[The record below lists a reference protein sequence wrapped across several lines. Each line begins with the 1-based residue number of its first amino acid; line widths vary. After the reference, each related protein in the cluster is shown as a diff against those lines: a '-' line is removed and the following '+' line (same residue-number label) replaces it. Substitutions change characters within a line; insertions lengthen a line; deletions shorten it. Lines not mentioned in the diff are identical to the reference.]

1 MRCVFAGTPE
11 VAAVA
16 LRSILNSPHEVVAVI
31 TRPDSRTGR
40 GQNLVPSAVA
50 AMAHDEGIPVLTPT
64 DLNDLDFEMQLRA
77 LEPDCCPV
85 VAYGALV
92 PPTLLDV
99 PSHGWVNLHFSLLP
113 AWRGAAPVQWA
124 VLTGDVMTGATTFS
138 LEAGLDTGPIFGT
151 VTEPISELDTS
162 GAVLDRLAGAGG
174 QLLVATLDAL
184 STNSIEALPQRN
196 FDISY
201 APKLS
206 GDDARIRWTDPWVGV
221 DRRIR
226 ATTPNPGPWTLAGSE
241 RIKLGPLSADQIV
254 TDISLPPGQ
263 LAVVDGAVLV
273 GTATRPAR
281 LDLVQPAGKKLMPA
295 GDWIRGLR
303 SQLPA
308 FE

>member
-1 MRCVFAGTPE
+1 MRCVFAGTPD
-11 VAAVA
+11 VAGVA

-50 AMAHDEGIPVLTPT
+50 ELAHAEGIPVLTPT
-64 DLNDLDFEMQLRA
+64 DLHDLDFEMQLRA

-92 PPTLLDV
+92 PPTLLSV
-99 PSHGWVNLHFSLLP
+99 PLHGWVNLHFSLLP
-113 AWRGAAPVQWA
+113 SWRGAAPVQWA
-124 VLTGDVMTGATTFS
+124 VLTGDVLTGATTFS

-151 VTEPISELDTS
+151 VTEQIGDLDTS
-162 GAVLDRLAGAGG
+162 GSVLERLAEAGG
-174 QLLVATLDAL
+174 QLLVATLDAI
-184 STNSIEALPQRN
+184 SSNSIEALPQRN

-201 APKLS
+201 APKLT
-206 GDDARIRWTDPWVGV
+206 GEDARIRWTDPWVGV

-226 ATTPNPGPWTLAGSE
+226 ATTPNPGPWTLADGE
-241 RIKLGPLSADQIV
+241 RIKLGPLNADQV
-254 TDISLPPGQ
+254 GSDISLSPGQ
-263 LAVVDGAVLV
+263 LALVDGAVLV
-273 GTATRPAR
+273 GTATKPAR
-281 LDLVQPAGKKLMPA
+281 LNCVQPAGKKLMPA

-303 SQLPA
+303 SQLPR

>member
-1 MRCVFAGTPE
+1 MRCVFAGTPD
-11 VAAVA
+11 VAGVA

-50 AMAHDEGIPVLTPT
+50 ELAHAEGIPILTPT
-64 DLNDLDFEMQLRA
+64 DLHDLDFEMQLRA

-92 PPTLLDV
+92 PPTLLSV
-99 PSHGWVNLHFSLLP
+99 PLHGWVNLHFSLLP
-113 AWRGAAPVQWA
+113 SWRGAAPVQWA
-124 VLTGDVMTGATTFS
+124 VLTGDVLTGATTFS

-151 VTEPISELDTS
+151 VTEQIGDLDTS
-162 GAVLDRLAGAGG
+162 GSVLERLAEAGG
-174 QLLVATLDAL
+174 QLLVATLDAI
-184 STNSIEALPQRN
+184 SSNSIEALPQRN

-206 GDDARIRWTDPWVGV
+206 ADDARIRWTDPWVGV

-226 ATTPNPGPWTLAGSE
+226 ATTPNPGPWTLADGE
-241 RIKLGPLSADQIV
+241 RIKLGPLNADQV
-254 TDISLPPGQ
+254 GSDISLSPGQ
-263 LAVVDGAVLV
+263 LALVDGAVLV
-273 GTATRPAR
+273 GTATKPAR
-281 LDLVQPAGKKLMPA
+281 LNCVQPAGKKLMPA

-303 SQLPA
+303 SQLPR

>member
-1 MRCVFAGTPE
+1 MRCVFAGTPD

-50 AMAHDEGIPVLTPT
+50 ALAHAEGIPVLTPSN
-64 DLNDLDFEMQLRA
+64 LRDLDFEMQLRA

-99 PSHGWVNLHFSLLP
+99 PLHGWVNLHFSLLP
-113 AWRGAAPVQWA
+113 SWRGAAPVQWA
-124 VLTGDVMTGATTFS
+124 VLAGDAITGATTFR

-151 VTEPISELDTS
+151 VTEPISDRDTS
-162 GAVLDRLAGAGG
+162 GAVLGRLAEAGG

-226 ATTPNPGPWTLAGSE
+226 ATTPNPGPWTLADGE
-241 RIKLGPLSADQIV
+241 RIKLGPLSADNIV
-254 TDISLPPGQ
+254 SDISLSPGE
-263 LAVVDGAVLV
+263 LALIDGEVLV
-273 GTATRPAR
+273 GTATSPAR
-281 LDLVQPAGKKLMPA
+281 LDFVQPAGKKSMPA

-303 SQLPA
+303 SDLPR
-308 FE
+308 FV

>member
-1 MRCVFAGTPE
+1 MRCVFAGTPA

-40 GQNLVPSAVA
+40 GQNYVPSAVA
-50 AMAHDEGIPVLTPT
+50 ALAHAEGIPVLTPI
-64 DLNDLDFEMQLRA
+64 DLRDLDFEMQLRA

-92 PPTLLDV
+92 PPTLLGI
-99 PSHGWVNLHFSLLP
+99 PTHGWVNLHFSLLP

-151 VTEPISELDTS
+151 VTEPIGELDTS

-184 STNSIEALPQRN
+184 STNSIEGLPQRS

-226 ATTPNPGPWTLAGSE
+226 ATTPNPGPWTLAGGE
-241 RIKLGPLSADQIV
+241 RIKLGQLSADQIV
-254 TDISLPPGQ
+254 TDILLPPGQ
-263 LAVVDGAVLV
+263 LALVDGAVLV

-281 LDLVQPAGKKLMPA
+281 LNLVQPAGKRLMPA

-303 SQLPA
+303 SQLPR

>member
-1 MRCVFAGTPE
+1 MRCVFAGTPD
-11 VAAVA
+11 VAGVA

-50 AMAHDEGIPVLTPT
+50 ELAHAEGIPILTPT
-64 DLNDLDFEMQLRA
+64 DLHDLDFEMQLRA

-92 PPTLLDV
+92 PPTLLSV
-99 PSHGWVNLHFSLLP
+99 PLHGWVNLHFSLLP
-113 AWRGAAPVQWA
+113 SWRGAAPVQWA
-124 VLTGDVMTGATTFS
+124 VLTGDVLTGATTFS

-151 VTEPISELDTS
+151 VTEQIGDLDTS
-162 GAVLDRLAGAGG
+162 GSVLERLAEAGG
-174 QLLVATLDAL
+174 QLLVATLDAI
-184 STNSIEALPQRN
+184 SSNSIEALPQRN

-201 APKLS
+201 APKLT
-206 GDDARIRWTDPWVGV
+206 GEDARIRWTDPWVGV

-226 ATTPNPGPWTLAGSE
+226 ATTPNPGPWTLADGE
-241 RIKLGPLSADQIV
+241 RIKLGPLNADQV
-254 TDISLPPGQ
+254 VSDISLSPGQ
-263 LAVVDGAVLV
+263 LALVDGAVLV
-273 GTATRPAR
+273 GTATKPAR
-281 LDLVQPAGKKLMPA
+281 LNCVQPAGKKLMPA

-303 SQLPA
+303 SQLPR

>member
-1 MRCVFAGTPE
+1 MRCVFAGTPD
-11 VAAVA
+11 VAGVA

-50 AMAHDEGIPVLTPT
+50 ELAHAEGIPILTPT
-64 DLNDLDFEMQLRA
+64 DLHDLDFEMQLRA

-92 PPTLLDV
+92 PPTLLSV
-99 PSHGWVNLHFSLLP
+99 PLHGWVNLHFSLLP
-113 AWRGAAPVQWA
+113 SWRGAAPVQWA

-151 VTEPISELDTS
+151 VTEQIGDLDTS
-162 GAVLDRLAGAGG
+162 GSVLERLAEAGG
-174 QLLVATLDAL
+174 QLLVATLDAI
-184 STNSIEALPQRN
+184 SSNSIEALPQRN

-201 APKLS
+201 APKLT
-206 GDDARIRWTDPWVGV
+206 GDDARIRWTDPWIGV

-226 ATTPNPGPWTLAGSE
+226 ATTPNPGPWTLADGV
-241 RIKLGPLSADQIV
+241 RIKLGPLSADHMV
-254 TDISLPPGQ
+254 SDISLSPGQ
-263 LAVVDGAVLV
+263 LALVDGSVLV
-273 GTATRPAR
+273 GTATKPAR
-281 LDLVQPAGKKLMPA
+281 LTCVQPAGKKLMPA

-303 SQLPA
+303 SQLPR

>member
-1 MRCVFAGTPE
+1 MRCVFAGTPA

-40 GQNLVPSAVA
+40 GQNYVPSAVA
-50 AMAHDEGIPVLTPT
+50 ALAHAEGIPVLTPI
-64 DLNDLDFEMQLRA
+64 DLRDLDFEMQLRA

-92 PPTLLDV
+92 PPTLLGI
-99 PSHGWVNLHFSLLP
+99 PTHGWVNLHFSLLP

-151 VTEPISELDTS
+151 VTEPIGELDTS

-184 STNSIEALPQRN
+184 STNSIEGLPQRS

-226 ATTPNPGPWTLAGSE
+226 ATTPNPGPWTLAGGE

-254 TDISLPPGQ
+254 TDILLPPGQ
-263 LAVVDGAVLV
+263 TAVVDGAVLV

-281 LDLVQPAGKKLMPA
+281 LNLVQPAGKRLMPA

-303 SQLPA
+303 SQLPR

>member
-1 MRCVFAGTPE
+1 MRCVFAGTPD
-11 VAAVA
+11 VAGVA

-50 AMAHDEGIPVLTPT
+50 ELAHAEGIPILTPT
-64 DLNDLDFEMQLRA
+64 DLHDLDFEMQLRA

-92 PPTLLDV
+92 PPTLLSV
-99 PSHGWVNLHFSLLP
+99 PLHGWVNLHFSLLP
-113 AWRGAAPVQWA
+113 SWRGAAPVQWA

-151 VTEPISELDTS
+151 VTEQIGDLDTS
-162 GAVLDRLAGAGG
+162 GSVLERLAEAGG
-174 QLLVATLDAL
+174 QLLVATLDAI
-184 STNSIEALPQRN
+184 SSNSIEALPQRN

-201 APKLS
+201 APKLT
-206 GDDARIRWTDPWVGV
+206 GEDARIRWTDPWVGV

-226 ATTPNPGPWTLAGSE
+226 ATTPNPGPWTLADGE
-241 RIKLGPLSADQIV
+241 RIKLGPLNADQV
-254 TDISLPPGQ
+254 GSDISLSPGQ
-263 LAVVDGAVLV
+263 LALVDGAVLV
-273 GTATRPAR
+273 GTATKPAR
-281 LDLVQPAGKKLMPA
+281 LNCVQPAGKKLMPA

-303 SQLPA
+303 SQLPR

>member
-1 MRCVFAGTPE
+1 MRCVFAGTPD
-11 VAAVA
+11 VAGVA

-50 AMAHDEGIPVLTPT
+50 ELAHAEGIPILTPT
-64 DLNDLDFEMQLRA
+64 DLHDLDFEMQLRA

-92 PPTLLDV
+92 PPTLLSV
-99 PSHGWVNLHFSLLP
+99 PLHGWVNLHFSLLP
-113 AWRGAAPVQWA
+113 SWRGAAPVQWA
-124 VLTGDVMTGATTFS
+124 VLTGDVLTGATTFS

-151 VTEPISELDTS
+151 VTEQIGDLDTS
-162 GAVLDRLAGAGG
+162 GSVLERLAEAGG
-174 QLLVATLDAL
+174 QLLVATLDAI
-184 STNSIEALPQRN
+184 SSNSIEALPQRN

-201 APKLS
+201 APKLT
-206 GDDARIRWTDPWVGV
+206 GEDARIRWTDPWVGV

-226 ATTPNPGPWTLAGSE
+226 ATTPNPGPWTLADGE
-241 RIKLGPLSADQIV
+241 RIKLGPLNVDQV
-254 TDISLPPGQ
+254 VSDISLSPGQ
-263 LAVVDGAVLV
+263 LALVDGAVLV
-273 GTATRPAR
+273 GTATKPAR
-281 LDLVQPAGKKLMPA
+281 LNCVQPAGKKLMPA

-303 SQLPA
+303 SQLPR

>member
-1 MRCVFAGTPE
+1 MRCVFAGTPA

-40 GQNLVPSAVA
+40 GQNYVPSAVA
-50 AMAHDEGIPVLTPT
+50 ALAHAEGIPVLTPI
-64 DLNDLDFEMQLRA
+64 DLRDFDFEMQLRA

-92 PPTLLDV
+92 PPTLLGI
-99 PSHGWVNLHFSLLP
+99 PTHGWVNLHFSLLP

-151 VTEPISELDTS
+151 VTEPIGELDTS

-184 STNSIEALPQRN
+184 STNSIEGLPQRS

-226 ATTPNPGPWTLAGSE
+226 ATTPNPGPWTLAGGE
-241 RIKLGPLSADQIV
+241 RIKLGQLSADQIV
-254 TDISLPPGQ
+254 TDILLPPGQ
-263 LAVVDGAVLV
+263 LALVDGAVLV

-281 LDLVQPAGKKLMPA
+281 LNLVQPAGKRLMPA

-303 SQLPA
+303 SQLPR